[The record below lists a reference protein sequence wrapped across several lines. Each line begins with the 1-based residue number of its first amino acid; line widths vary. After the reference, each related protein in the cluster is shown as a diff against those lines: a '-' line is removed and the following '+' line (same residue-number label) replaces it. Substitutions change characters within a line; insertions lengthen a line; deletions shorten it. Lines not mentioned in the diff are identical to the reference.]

1 MANMLKKIKEME
13 RQELIRYRQ
22 KLVMVLMGFLFFIAI
37 FSGLLWAYTN
47 YAQGERRGMVE
58 EGIKALSFSNFAKA
72 STLLEKADKADD
84 PYASEFLAWMYVS
97 AGDYARAAECA
108 ERAVLFKRHTA
119 YEVLGDLALLGFGK
133 AQGINAAIS
142 YFEQG
147 AIRIANDEAAQIR
160 AGTMITDN
168 WYEGDPLNLSVL
180 DIRNRATDLFSAM
193 VYRAL
198 NVIPNAQDFIDFVFL
213 AHKKG
218 AKNLEL
224 IMGDMFFVGNK
235 KIASNAQSAVQYWQ
249 NAMDNG
255 FDQAYTRLA
264 GAYWHGYA
272 LERDPQTAF
281 DLYSSAAANHDPVA
295 QYALALIALRSNSTT
310 NSNVAVKFFSA
321 AAAQGYGPAS
331 TALGVFAYTETNSS
345 DSLDRAVS
353 WLKIAAREQH
363 DLSGRM
369 IYDLMLMAGK
379 GVKKAFSEGFDDLLT
394 IAPIYPPAQK
404 IIDLLQDRIPAEQI
418 LSQVMILAN
427 QVLRGNIAYREGDP
441 IFELEILDPTTLEPM
456 ERPFTFYQSVE
467 KLSPTFKNH
476 FGAQNFTAVTDLKKV
491 DISGEPL
498 LDDALVKVIIQYAP
512 STGVSAFASDPHMP
526 RPKAP
531 KVPDGYEVSDFVPP
545 VSLVQPMSL
554 RNEMGAYNK
563 IN

>member
-13 RQELIRYRQ
+13 RQELSRYRQ
-22 KLVMVLMGFLFFIAI
+22 KLVMVSMGFLFFIAI

-47 YAQGERRGMVE
+47 YAQGERRGLVE
-58 EGIKALSFSNFAKA
+58 EGIRALSFSNFDKA
-72 STLLEKADKADD
+72 SAALEKADQEDD

-97 AGDYARAAECA
+97 SGDYNRAAECA

-119 YEVLGDLALLGFGK
+119 YEILGDLALLGYGK
-133 AQGINAAIS
+133 AQGVSAAIS

-147 AIRIANDEAAQIR
+147 AIRIANDEAAQIK
-160 AGTMITDN
+160 AGNMITDN
-168 WYEGDPLNLSVL
+168 WYEGDVLNLSAL
-180 DIRNRATDLFSAM
+180 DIRNRATELFSDM

-198 NVIPNAQDFIDFVFL
+198 AIIPNAPDFVDFVLL

-218 AKNLEL
+218 AHKLDL
-224 IMGDMFFVGNK
+224 IMGDMFFVGNNK
-235 KIASNAQSAVQYWQ
+235 LASNAQSAVQYWQ
-249 NAMDNG
+249 RAMDNG
-255 FDQAYTRLA
+255 FDLAYTRLA

-295 QYALALIALRSNSTT
+295 QYALALIALRSNSTA
-310 NSNVAVKFFSA
+310 NSNVAVKFFSS

-331 TALGVFAYTETNSS
+331 TALGVFAFTETNSA

-353 WLKIAAREQH
+353 WLKIAAQEQH
-363 DLSGRM
+363 DMSGRM

-379 GVKKAFSEGFDDLLT
+379 GVTKAFSTGFDDLIS
-394 IAPIYPPAQK
+394 IAPLYPPAQK
-404 IIDLLQDRIPAEQI
+404 IVDLLQERIPAEKI

-427 QVLRGNIAYREGDP
+427 QVLRGNIAYKEGDP

-456 ERPFTFYQSVE
+456 DRPFTFYESVD

-476 FGAQNFTAVTDLKKV
+476 FGALNFTSVTDLSKV

-526 RPKAP
+526 RPRAP
-531 KVPDGYEVSDFVPP
+531 KVPVGYEVSDFVPP
-545 VSLVQPMSL
+545 VSLVQPMPL
-554 RNEMGAYNK
+554 RNEQGALNK
-563 IN
+563 IQ

>member
-13 RQELIRYRQ
+13 RQELSRYRQ
-22 KLVMVLMGFLFFIAI
+22 KLVMVSMGFLFFIAI

-47 YAQGERRGMVE
+47 YAQGERRGLVE
-58 EGIKALSFSNFAKA
+58 EGIRALSFSNFDKA
-72 STLLEKADKADD
+72 SAALEKADQEDD

-97 AGDYARAAECA
+97 SGDYNRAAECA

-119 YEVLGDLALLGFGK
+119 YEILGDLALLGYGK
-133 AQGINAAIS
+133 AQGVSAAIS

-147 AIRIANDEAAQIR
+147 AIRIANDEAAQIK

-168 WYEGDPLNLSVL
+168 WYEGDVLNLSAL
-180 DIRNRATDLFSAM
+180 DIRNRATDLFSDM

-198 NVIPNAQDFIDFVFL
+198 AIIPNAPDFVDFVLL

-218 AKNLEL
+218 AHKLDL
-224 IMGDMFFVGNK
+224 IMGDMFFVGNNK
-235 KIASNAQSAVQYWQ
+235 LASNAQSAVQYWQ
-249 NAMDNG
+249 RAMDNG

-295 QYALALIALRSNSTT
+295 QYALALIALRSNSTA
-310 NSNVAVKFFSA
+310 NSNVAVKFFSS

-331 TALGVFAYTETNSS
+331 TALGVFAFTETNSV

-353 WLKIAAREQH
+353 WLKIAAQEQH
-363 DLSGRM
+363 DMSGRM

-379 GVKKAFSEGFDDLLT
+379 GVTKAFSTGFDDLIS
-394 IAPIYPPAQK
+394 IAPLYPPAQK
-404 IIDLLQDRIPAEQI
+404 IVDLLQERIPAEKI
-418 LSQVMILAN
+418 LAQVMILAN
-427 QVLRGNIAYREGDP
+427 QVLRGNIAYKEGDP

-456 ERPFTFYQSVE
+456 DRPFTFYESVD

-476 FGAQNFTAVTDLKKV
+476 FGALNFTSVTDLSKV

-526 RPKAP
+526 RPRAP
-531 KVPDGYEVSDFVPP
+531 KVPVGYEVSDFVPP
-545 VSLVQPMSL
+545 VSLVQPMPL
-554 RNEMGAYNK
+554 RNEQGALNK
-563 IN
+563 IQ